1 MAGPHLPHI
10 VVEGF
15 FGIEKF
21 TGRPAI
27 GPAFALPARD
37 NVTHGNS
44 VKSQLERIRGEN
56 EQKRGNDD
64 TDDAPSPISIE
75 VRSEPGYIL
84 NLDSLENKAK
94 GIEVACVRTEGDIQI
109 ATIQVPEGALTHF
122 LKATESYINEETEGT
137 VKTPPKPKNQDL
149 VARISELRL
158 ATLRS
163 FWTDEE
169 SDFPDPT
176 VSIWWEVWVRKL
188 GGQSI
193 WDAFSLSARSD
204 RVGLVVGVDTID
216 FPDRVVGIVY
226 GTAEQMMTS
235 AELLDMIGEVRKA
248 KENPADFISMTPR
261 DQAEWVR
268 ELLPRIGPPGSDA
281 PSVCLLDGGIVA
293 NPMIAPAFSMDDAH
307 CYDPNWTKADS
318 TEQHGTEMA
327 GVILYGSALADIL
340 QDSSPYQLRHRLESV
355 RILPPKPLVN
365 EPRLYGA
372 ITSQAVSR
380 VEIGTPT
387 RPRCFCM
394 AITTDGKDR
403 GKPSSWSGVLDQICC
418 GVMDNNPRLFFV
430 SAGNTDPD
438 ERHKYPNSNDTESIQ
453 DPAQAWNVVTVG
465 AYTSLSLYDQ
475 KDFPNYEPIA
485 PPGDLSPSSTTS
497 LVWDNQWPF
506 KPDLVLEGGNQI
518 IEKGTNNVADPDDMA
533 VLTTSHA
540 TGGRLLVGFR
550 DTSAAT
556 AQAARMAAIL
566 QAEYAS
572 LWPETVRALLI
583 HSSEWTDS
591 MRRAFGDKKIDH
603 MSRLR
608 RYGYGVPNLEKAL
621 YSAKS
626 SLTLLIQQTIQPFTK
641 EEGTIKTKDMGIHP
655 LPWPKD
661 HLADLGD
668 QTVTLRVTLS
678 YFVEP
683 KPGRRDGFAK
693 HRHRYQSH
701 GLRFEVKRPTETE
714 DFFRKRVSMAARG
727 EEETY
732 QAVGDTSGWEL
743 GPQLRTRGS
752 VHSDWWTGS
761 AADLAN
767 CGLIAVYPVSGWWR
781 ESKSNDWSK
790 ESRYSLVVTIRTD
803 PVPVKLSLFPPLEVD
818 LYTPVEEV
826 IKASVQTRTDV
837 EIENHDGDME

>member
-1 MAGPHLPHI
+1 MSGPHLPHI
-10 VVEGF
+10 LVEGF
-15 FGIEKF
+15 FRTERY
-21 TGRPAI
+21 TSRPGF
-27 GPAFALPARD
+27 GPSFALPARD
-37 NVTHGNS
+37 NVSHGNS
-44 VKSQLERIRGEN
+44 VRSQLEKIRGDN
-56 EQKRGNDD
+56 ELLRGNDE
-64 TDDAPSPISIE
+64 TEDAPSPISIE

-94 GIEVACVRTEGDIQI
+94 GIEVACVRNEGEIQI

-122 LKATESYINEETEGT
+122 LKVTERYINEETLGT
-137 VKTPPKPKNQDL
+137 AKTPPRPKHEDL

-169 SDFPDPT
+169 CEFPDPAKP
-176 VSIWWEVWVRKL
+176 IWWEVWVRKL

-193 WDAFSLSARSD
+193 WDAFSLTARSD
-204 RVGLVVGVDTID
+204 RVGLTVGTDTID
-216 FPDRVVGIVY
+216 FPDRVVGLVY
-226 GTAEQMMTS
+226 GTAEQMMAS

-248 KENPADFISMTPR
+248 KENPADFISMTPCE
-261 DQAEWVR
+261 QGEWVKD
-268 ELLPRIGPPGSDA
+268 LLLRIKPPGADA
-281 PSVCLLDGGIVA
+281 PAVCLLDGGIVA

-307 CYDPNWTKADS
+307 SYDPNWPKADFV
-318 TEQHGTEMA
+318 EQHGTEMA
-327 GVILYGSALADIL
+327 GVILYGSRLSEVL
-340 QDSSPYQLRHRLESV
+340 QDASICNLRHRLESV
-355 RILPPKPLVN
+355 RILPPKPHIN

-380 VEIGTPT
+380 VEVSAPT
-387 RPRCFCM
+387 RPRSFCM

-418 GVMDNNPRLFFV
+418 GVTDSNPRLFFV
-430 SAGNTDPD
+430 SAGNTNPD
-438 ERHKYPNSNDTESIQ
+438 ERHRYPESNDTESVQ

-465 AYTSLSLYDQ
+465 AYTSCSLYDQ
-475 KDFPNYEPIA
+475 AEFPNCVPLA

-497 LVWDNQWPF
+497 LVWDKQWPY
-506 KPDLVLEGGNQI
+506 KPDFVLEGGNQI
-518 IEKGTNNVADPDDMA
+518 IEEGTKNVSDPDDMA
-533 VLTTSHA
+533 LLTTAHA
-540 TGGRLLVGFR
+540 TVGRLLVGFR

-566 QAEYAS
+566 QAEYPN
-572 LWPETVRALLI
+572 LWPETIRALLV
-583 HSSEWTDS
+583 HSAEWTDS
-591 MRRAFGDKKIDH
+591 MRLTSGDKKSDH
-603 MSRLR
+603 VVRLR
-608 RYGYGVPNLEKAL
+608 RYGYGVPNLERAL

-626 SLTLLIQQTIQPFTK
+626 SLTLLVQQSIQPFTK
-641 EEGTIKTKDMGIHP
+641 EDGSIKTKDMGIHP

-668 QTVTLRVTLS
+668 QLVTLRVTLS
-678 YFVEP
+678 YFIEP
-683 KPGRRDGFAK
+683 KPGRRDGFVK

-714 DFFRKRVSMAARG
+714 DQFRKRVSTAARE

-732 QAVGDTSGWEL
+732 QAVGDTAGWEI

-767 CGLIAVYPVSGWWR
+767 CGLIAVFPVSGWWR
-781 ESKSNDWSK
+781 ESNGNDWSK
-790 ESRYSLVVTIRTD
+790 ESRYSLVVTIQTD
-803 PVPVKLSLFPPLEVD
+803 PVPIKQTLFTPVEVD
-818 LYTPVEEV
+818 LYTPVEQT
-826 IKASVQTRTDV
+826 IKSSVRTKTDI
-837 EIENHDGDME
+837 EIERPDDDLG